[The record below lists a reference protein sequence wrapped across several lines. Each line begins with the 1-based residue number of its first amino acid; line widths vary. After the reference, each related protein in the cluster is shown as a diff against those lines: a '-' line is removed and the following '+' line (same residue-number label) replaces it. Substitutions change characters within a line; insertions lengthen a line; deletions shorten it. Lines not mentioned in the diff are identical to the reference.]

1 MLRRMTVGA
10 VVAVLAL
17 GPAIDV
23 ASAAQGKPAK
33 AVKPAKTTPGPKPG
47 AGPKPKTTA
56 TTGAP
61 KANAAPK
68 ATPPG
73 LAKKAAVAAVAPVT
87 PPTTPVVLVPAP
99 VPKNPKL
106 VARLQ
111 SMLPA
116 GLTVA
121 QAATGFKNQ
130 GQFVAAVNVSRNLGI
145 PFVDLKA
152 RMVGQGLSLGQS
164 IQALRP
170 SVDGPREAMRAQRQA
185 ARDLN

>member
-1 MLRRMTVGA
+1 MLRRMTVGV
-10 VVAVLAL
+10 VVALLAV
-17 GPAIDV
+17 GPAIGA

-61 KANAAPK
+61 KATAAPK
-68 ATPPG
+68 STPPG
-73 LAKKAAVAAVAPVT
+73 LAKKAALPPVT
-87 PPTTPVVLVPAP
+87 PPTTPVVLTPAP

-130 GQFVAAVNVSRNLGI
+130 GQFIAAVNVSRNLGI
-145 PFVDLKA
+145 PFVDLKTK
-152 RMVGQGLSLGQS
+152 MVGQGLSLGQS

-170 SVDGPREAMRAQRQA
+170 GVNAPREAMRAQRQA
-185 ARDLN
+185 ADLN